1 MATKRIVKHLKKYA
15 YTNQPLRLNIATIIL
30 TVLCSF
36 LIVVATFTQF
46 DFNHFILPW
55 DFMSYLGQNFHDPT
69 VMGHFL
75 KHYRYIPQI
84 PVIMFIAALLGRK
97 FGITSV
103 IIYILTGLFL
113 APVFALGG
121 SLEYIFEY
129 GFGYILGYIPAVF
142 FAGSILKSG
151 LNYRNMAQ
159 SSIVGVLTIHLC
171 GICYMLFLATIQ
183 KESVQTMLGWIVA
196 QSGTK

>member
-69 VMGHFL
+69 VLHHFL
-75 KHYRYIPQI
+75 KHYRYLPQI
-84 PVIMFIAALLGRK
+84 PVIMFIAALLGRR
-97 FGITSV
+97 FGISS
-103 IIYILTGLFL
+103 ILIYILTGLFV

-121 SLEYIFEY
+121 GIQYIFEF
-129 GFGYILGYIPAVF
+129 GFGYILGYIPAMF

-151 LNYRNMAQ
+151 LTFRNMAQ
-159 SSIVGVLTIHLC
+159 STLVGVITIHLC
-171 GICYMLFLATIQ
+171 GIIYMLFIATLPR
-183 KESVQTMLGWIVA
+183 ESFTTMWG
-196 QSGTK
+196 